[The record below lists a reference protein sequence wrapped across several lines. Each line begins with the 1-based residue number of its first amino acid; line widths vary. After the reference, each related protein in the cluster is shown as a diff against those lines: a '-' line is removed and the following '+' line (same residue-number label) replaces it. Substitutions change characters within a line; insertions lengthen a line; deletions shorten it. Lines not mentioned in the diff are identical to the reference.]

1 MVGVGL
7 RKDRK
12 IRVRI
17 KDEGK
22 DGIRI
27 KEGCGRIGLGM
38 RNNGRMGLGLRKD
51 GVEIEKGW
59 GRD

>member
-7 RKDRK
+7 RMDRK

-27 KEGCGRIGLGM
+27 KEACGRIGLGM

-51 GVEIEKGW
+51 GVEIEKG
-59 GRD
+59 